1 MSDYILEEK
10 IGRRK
15 EEIDELERQHDDFN
29 SQILGAKVKAEE
41 EIELNKDKKEQK
53 ANVDKLT
60 KALSDLAPLEE
71 KMTEMV

>member
-1 MSDYILEEK
+1 
-10 IGRRK
+10 
-15 EEIDELERQHDDFN
+15 
-29 SQILGAKVKAEE
+29 
-41 EIELNKDKKEQK
+41 LNKDKKEQK